1 MVNDA
6 QGACQPAGGNEKVVC
21 AHAKQPTSG
30 SCEHGDLLKKLQVYQ
45 EGKRCDCHRAERIII
60 LRESGD

>member
-45 EGKRCDCHRAERIII
+45 EG
-60 LRESGD
+60 